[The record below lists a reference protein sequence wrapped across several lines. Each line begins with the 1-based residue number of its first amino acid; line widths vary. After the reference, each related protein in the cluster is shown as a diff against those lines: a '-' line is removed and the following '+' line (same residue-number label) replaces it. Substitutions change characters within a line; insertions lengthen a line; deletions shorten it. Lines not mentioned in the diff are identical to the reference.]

1 MFERDGIISEE
12 KKKTIGVST
21 NLDEQQANDL
31 QDWFCLRENSSVSSF
46 RCMDSILN
54 LMEDDA
60 IQHVTDYA
68 FCEQCTKFGKI
79 IGLYRINA
87 EQWIDLIKITEDLN
101 VDSESGISFASIG
114 SDHFKK
120 MVKMSMVSYPVITA
134 VENNYLVC
142 KSSD

>member
-54 LMEDDA
+54 LMEDDV
-60 IQHVTDYA
+60 IYH
-68 FCEQCTKFGKI
+68 
-79 IGLYRINA
+79 
-87 EQWIDLIKITEDLN
+87 LN
-101 VDSESGISFASIG
+101 DFFSLRTMYKVL
-114 SDHFKK
+114 
-120 MVKMSMVSYPVITA
+120 
-134 VENNYLVC
+134 ENNWLVSHQC
-142 KSSD
+142 